1 MKIQSTRVW
10 IASQFIKAIVEF
22 DNGKITHI
30 HPYGS
35 QEVDVDYGD
44 QRILPG
50 FIDVHT
56 HGAYGFDT
64 NDAEEAGLRNWSKN
78 VVEEGVTAFCPTTI
92 TQSVDVLTKAVA
104 NVAKVYEEGYEGA
117 EIVGIHF
124 EGPYLN
130 VKYKGAQPEE
140 FIIPP
145 TVEQFQHYQNA
156 AKGLIKLIT
165 MAPENDPNFALTRY
179 LANNG
184 VAVTI
189 GHSACTFEQ
198 ATFAVANGAKSFTHV
213 FNGMSPFHHREP
225 NLIGSAFRFRDTY
238 GEIIADGVHSHLDNV
253 NTLFTAKGKDTVVM
267 ITDSM
272 LAKGCPVGK
281 YIFGGQ
287 EVEMYPDGSV
297 HLADGG
303 LAGSTAKMNVC
314 LRNVIE
320 KALIP
325 VEYAIDACTINPAKL
340 INVDDRKGR
349 LTVGYDADIVVLDQE
364 YNIVQTYCRGIPCLT
379 K

>member
-10 IASQFIKAIVEF
+10 IATQFIKAIIEI

-35 QEVDVDYGD
+35 QPVDVDYGD

-64 NDAEEAGLRNWSKN
+64 NDANEEGLRNWCKN
-78 VVEEGVTAFCPTTI
+78 IPEEGVTAFCPTTI
-92 TQSVDVLTKAVA
+92 TQSVDILTNAVK
-104 NVAKVYEEGYEGA
+104 NVADVVEGGYEGA
-117 EIVGIHF
+117 EIIGIHF

-130 VKYKGAQPEE
+130 VDHKGAQPIEYIVPGTVEE
-140 FIIPP
+140 FK
-145 TVEQFQHYQNA
+145 HYQNA

-165 MAPENDPNFALTRY
+165 MAPEKDKNFELTRY

-189 GHSACTFEQ
+189 GHSGCTYEEALFS
-198 ATFAVANGAKSFTHV
+198 VANGAKSMTHV
-213 FNGMSPFHHREP
+213 FNGMSGFHHRDP
-225 NLIGSAFRFRDTY
+225 ALVGSAFRFRDTY
-238 GEIIADGVHSHLDNV
+238 GEIIADGVHSHLAAV
-253 NTLFTAKGKDTVVM
+253 NTLYTAKGADKVVL

-281 YIFGGQ
+281 YVFGGN
-287 EVEMYPDGSV
+287 EVEMWEDGSV
-297 HLADGG
+297 HRLDGG
-303 LAGSTAKMNVC
+303 LAGSSARMNTN
-314 LRNVIE
+314 LKNVIE
-320 KALIP
+320 KALVP
-325 VEYAIDACTINPAKL
+325 VESAIASCTINPARL
-340 INVDDRKGR
+340 LQVDDHKGY
-349 LTVGYDADIVVLDQE
+349 LQVGYDADIVVLDDE
-364 YNIVQTYCRGIPCLT
+364 YNVVQTYCRGKQCL
-379 K
+379 

>member
-10 IASQFIKAIVEF
+10 IASQFIKAIIEVE
-22 DNGKITHI
+22 DGKITQI
-30 HPYGS
+30 YPYGS

-64 NDAEEAGLRNWSKN
+64 NDAEEAGLRNWAKN

-92 TQSVDVLTKAVA
+92 TQSVDVLTAAVA
-104 NVAKVYEEGYEGA
+104 NVAKVVEDGYEGA
-117 EIVGIHF
+117 EIIGIHF

-130 VKYKGAQPEE
+130 LDFKGAQPPEY
-140 FIIPP
+140 IIPG
-145 TVEQFQHYQNA
+145 TVEQFKHYQKH

-165 MAPENDPNFALTRY
+165 MAPEKDNNFELTRY

-189 GHSACTFEQ
+189 GHSGCTYEEAVFS
-198 ATFAVANGAKSFTHV
+198 VANGAKSMTHV
-213 FNGMSPFHHREP
+213 FNGMSAFHHRDP
-225 NLIGSAFRFRDTY
+225 ALVGSAFRFRDTY
-238 GEIIADGVHSHLDNV
+238 GEIIADGVHSHFAAV
-253 NTLFTAKGKDTVVM
+253 NTFYTTKQADKAVL

-272 LAKGCPVGK
+272 LAKGCPVGR
-281 YIFGGQ
+281 YIFGGK
-287 EVEMYPDGSV
+287 EVDMWEDGSV
-297 HLADGG
+297 HRLDGG
-303 LAGSTAKMNVC
+303 LAGSTARMNTN

-320 KALIP
+320 KALVPI
-325 VEYAIDACTINPAKL
+325 ESAINSCTINPARL
-340 INVDDRKGR
+340 LQVDNHKGR
-349 LTVGYDADIVVLDQE
+349 LQVGYDADIVVLDDE
-364 YNIVQTYCRGIPCLT
+364 YNVVQTYCRGKKCL
-379 K
+379 